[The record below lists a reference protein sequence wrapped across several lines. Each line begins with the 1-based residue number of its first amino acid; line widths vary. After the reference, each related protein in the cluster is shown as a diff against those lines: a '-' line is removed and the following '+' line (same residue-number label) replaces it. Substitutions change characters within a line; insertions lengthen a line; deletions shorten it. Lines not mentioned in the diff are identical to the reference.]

1 MTTKQWIG
9 IEEAATKYQVSPKRI
24 IAWCERQEI
33 IYSEIGDYPMI
44 DESSLIDCLE
54 RRIRFCISEEEHKR
68 RIDNKLKENEEEL
81 FLLQSLKELT
91 PLIRLIIKELAGMI
105 RNDERRQLFLYTVL
119 QGSIKDFSV
128 QQRIGYRQAQKEFD
142 GMIKE
147 IKTQA
152 GFLRTY
158 KKENIRLKA
167 LVRAYE
173 MKFRKDMS
181 GADISNADIFGG
193 VGVLEKDVNPE
204 TFIPEDMKAVIALLD
219 TPITKL
225 NFDIRSQRVIF
236 DADIKTLR
244 ELLQIT
250 SKYGFKR
257 LRDRLPNFG
266 LVSQRKVE
274 ERLKE
279 LNVLDVEGNC
289 TLYRYLD
296 E

>member
-9 IEEAATKYQVSPKRI
+9 IEEAATKYQVSSKRI
-24 IAWCERQEI
+24 ITWCKRQEI
-33 IYSEIGDYPMI
+33 IYSEIADYLML
-44 DESSLIDCLE
+44 DENSLIDCLE
-54 RRIRFCISEEEHKR
+54 RNIRFCLSEEEHKR
-68 RIDNKLKENEEEL
+68 RIDKKMKENEEEF

-119 QGSIKDFSV
+119 QGNIKDFCTRR
-128 QQRIGYRQAQKEFD
+128 RISYRQAQKEFE
-142 GMIKE
+142 GLIQE
-147 IKTQA
+147 IKTQS

-158 KKENIRLKA
+158 KEENIRLKA
-167 LVRAYE
+167 AVRAYE
-173 MKFRKDMS
+173 MKFSKDE
-181 GADISNADIFGG
+181 ADD
-193 VGVLEKDVNPE
+193 GVLNGIVKGDMRPDI
-204 TFIPEDMKAVIALLD
+204 FIPEDVKAIKDLLD
-219 TPITKL
+219 TPIPEL
-225 NFDIRSQRVIF
+225 DFDIRSQRVIF
-236 DADIKTLR
+236 EADIKTLR

-257 LRDRLPNFG
+257 LRDMLRNFG

-279 LNVLDVEGNC
+279 LNVLDFEGNC
-289 TLYRYLD
+289 LLYRYLD

>member
-24 IAWCERQEI
+24 ITWCERQEI
-33 IYSEIGDYPMI
+33 IYSEIGDYLMI
-44 DESSLIDCLE
+44 DESSLMDCLE
-54 RRIRFCISEEEHKR
+54 RRIRFCLSEEEHKR
-68 RIDNKLKENEEEL
+68 RIDDKMKENEEEL

-128 QQRIGYRQAQKEFD
+128 QKRIGYRQAQKEFE
-142 GMIKE
+142 GLIIE

-173 MKFRKDMS
+173 MKFCKDSS
-181 GADISNADIFGG
+181 GGVDISSAELFGG
-193 VGVLEKDVNPE
+193 VMEKDTNPE
-204 TFIPEDMKAVIALLD
+204 TFIPEDMKATIALLD
-219 TPITKL
+219 TPITDL

-250 SKYGFKR
+250 CKYGFRR

>member
-1 MTTKQWIG
+1 
-9 IEEAATKYQVSPKRI
+9 
-24 IAWCERQEI
+24 
-33 IYSEIGDYPMI
+33 MI

-128 QQRIGYRQAQKEFD
+128 QKRIGYRQAQKEFD

-173 MKFRKDMS
+173 MKFSKDMS
-181 GADISNADIFGG
+181 GADISSADMLGG
-193 VGVLEKDVNPE
+193 ALEKDANPE

-236 DADIKTLR
+236 NADIKTLR
-244 ELLQIT
+244 ELLQII

>member
-24 IAWCERQEI
+24 ITWCKRQEI
-33 IYSEIGDYPMI
+33 INSEIGDYLMI

-54 RRIRFCISEEEHKR
+54 RRIRFCLSEEEHKR
-68 RIDNKLKENEEEL
+68 RIDDKMKENEEEL

-128 QQRIGYRQAQKEFD
+128 QKRIGYRQAQKEFD
-142 GMIKE
+142 GLIKE
-147 IKTQA
+147 IKTQT

-158 KKENIRLKA
+158 RKENIRLRA

-173 MKFRKDMS
+173 MKFGIDTS
-181 GADISNADIFGG
+181 GADMLDEAQK
-193 VGVLEKDVNPE
+193 KDTSPGA
-204 TFIPEDMKAVIALLD
+204 FFPEDMKAAMALLD
-219 TPITKL
+219 TPVTELK
-225 NFDIRSQRVIF
+225 FDIRSQRIIF
-236 DADIKTLR
+236 EADIKTLR

-250 SKYGFKR
+250 CKYGFRR

-279 LNVLDVEGNC
+279 LNVLDAEGNC

>member
-24 IAWCERQEI
+24 ITWCERQEI
-33 IYSEIGDYPMI
+33 IYSEIGDYLMI

-54 RRIRFCISEEEHKR
+54 RRIRFCLSEEEHKR
-68 RIDNKLKENEEEL
+68 RIDDKMKENEEEL

-128 QQRIGYRQAQKEFD
+128 QKRIGYRQAQKEFE
-142 GMIKE
+142 GLITE

-173 MKFRKDMS
+173 MKFCKDSS
-181 GADISNADIFGG
+181 GGVDISSAELFGG
-193 VGVLEKDVNPE
+193 VMEKDTNPE
-204 TFIPEDMKAVIALLD
+204 TFIPEDMKATIALLD
-219 TPITKL
+219 TPITDL

-250 SKYGFKR
+250 CKYGFRR